1 MAENLSSLLIG
12 VLFGASLDLAGF
24 GSPRRL
30 NDQFLLRDFSM
41 FKVMFGAIVVAASIY
56 LLMQG
61 VGRLPAP
68 DSVIPTLDLAV
79 LVGGF
84 LLGAGLVVG
93 GYCPGT
99 ALAGA
104 AGGRMDAWLFF
115 AMMYPGYRFW
125 VWFEPRVQ
133 LNLHAA
139 LAPGHLTLPDLL
151 GVPQVVVLVGLG
163 VVCLL
168 GWKLGDRFETR
179 SVALGAAR
187 RGSDPE
193 SGR

>member
-1 MAENLSSLLIG
+1 MLENLSSLLVG

-24 GSPRRL
+24 GSPRKL

-41 FKVMFGAIVVAASIY
+41 FKVMFGAVALAASVY
-56 LLMQG
+56 LLMVG
-61 VGRLPAP
+61 VGFSPAP
-68 DSVIPTLDLAV
+68 RSVIPTLDLAV

-104 AGGRMDAWLFF
+104 AGGRFDAWLFF

-125 VWFEPRVQ
+125 VWLEPQVT
-133 LNLHAA
+133 LSLHAP
-139 LAPGHLTLPDLL
+139 LLPSHQTLPDLL
-151 GVPQVVVLVGLG
+151 GVSPISILIGICVA
-163 VVCLL
+163 CLL
-168 GWKLGDRFETR
+168 GWKLGNHLEAR
-179 SVALGAAR
+179 AAR
-187 RGSDPE
+187 
-193 SGR
+193 

>member
-41 FKVMFGAIVVAASIY
+41 FKVMFGAIVLSASIY
-56 LLMQG
+56 LLMLA
-61 VGRLPAP
+61 VGFFPAP
-68 DSVIPTLDLAV
+68 DSLIPTLDLAV

-104 AGGRMDAWLFF
+104 AGGKMDALLFF
-115 AMMYPGYRFW
+115 VMMYPGYRLW
-125 VWFEPRVQ
+125 VWLEPQVK
-133 LNLHAA
+133 LNFHAA
-139 LAPGHLTLPDLL
+139 LAPSHLTLPDLL
-151 GVPQVVVLVGLG
+151 GALPIIVLVGLA

-168 GWKLGDRFETR
+168 GWKLGDYFEAR
-179 SVALGAAR
+179 SHAKAEAR
-187 RGSDPE
+187 RE
-193 SGR
+193 